1 MFSIIFILNIIDMCV
16 WMKLDLKLLFL
27 LKTCNRIGAMVL
39 ERVDESYC
47 LLKLSNTMNMTVC
60 FVYFS
65 KQAAVILWFNIF
77 DIFDN
82 NCLANVNTVLLT
94 VNQHLFACLNFSRD
108 SQKPLRC
115 EYYSPRTNPRISGYF
130 QNYIL
135 HLDRKFYLRR
145 NSKSVVNCRKES
157 SRIELGLQDMSYNIL
172 IYLCTCTQ
180 F

>member
-1 MFSIIFILNIIDMCV
+1 MFSIIFILNIIEMCV

-27 LKTCNRIGAMVL
+27 LKTCNRTGAMVL

-94 VNQHLFACLNFSRD
+94 VNQHLFASLNFSRD

-115 EYYSPRTNPRISGYF
+115 EITHHEPILASLVILKIISRPWS
-130 QNYIL
+130 QV
-135 HLDRKFYLRR
+135 KFAA
-145 NSKSVVNCRKES
+145 K
-157 SRIELGLQDMSYNIL
+157 Q
-172 IYLCTCTQ
+172 
-180 F
+180 

>member
-60 FVYFS
+60 FVLLY

-94 VNQHLFACLNFSRD
+94 VNQHLFASLNFSRD
-108 SQKPLRC
+108 SQKPLNITHH
-115 EYYSPRTNPRISGYF
+115 EP
-130 QNYIL
+130 IL
-135 HLDRKFYLRR
+135 ASLVIFKIIFYTLIA
-145 NSKSVVNCRKES
+145 NFICGETVN
-157 SRIELGLQDMSYNIL
+157 LW
-172 IYLCTCTQ
+172 
-180 F
+180 

>member
-65 KQAAVILWFNIF
+65 TQAAVILWFNIF

-82 NCLANVNTVLLT
+82 NCLANVYTVLLT

-115 EYYSPRTNPRISGYF
+115 EITHHEP
-130 QNYIL
+130 IL
-135 HLDRKFYLRR
+135 ASLVIFKIIFYTLIA
-145 NSKSVVNCRKES
+145 NFICGETVN
-157 SRIELGLQDMSYNIL
+157 LW
-172 IYLCTCTQ
+172 
-180 F
+180 

>member
-1 MFSIIFILNIIDMCV
+1 MFSIIFILNIIEMCV

-27 LKTCNRIGAMVL
+27 LKTCNRTGAMVL

-94 VNQHLFACLNFSRD
+94 VNQHLFASLNFSRD
-108 SQKPLRC
+108 SQKPLNITHH
-115 EYYSPRTNPRISGYF
+115 EPILASLVIFKIISRPWS
-130 QNYIL
+130 QV
-135 HLDRKFYLRR
+135 KFAA
-145 NSKSVVNCRKES
+145 K
-157 SRIELGLQDMSYNIL
+157 Q
-172 IYLCTCTQ
+172 
-180 F
+180 

>member
-1 MFSIIFILNIIDMCV
+1 MLYVQHHIYIKHYWNMCV

-82 NCLANVNTVLLT
+82 NSLANVYTVLLT

-130 QNYIL
+130 QNYI
-135 HLDRKFYLRR
+135 
-145 NSKSVVNCRKES
+145 
-157 SRIELGLQDMSYNIL
+157 
-172 IYLCTCTQ
+172 
-180 F
+180 

>member
-1 MFSIIFILNIIDMCV
+1 MFGIIFILNIIEMCV

-27 LKTCNRIGAMVL
+27 LKTCNRTGAMVL

-60 FVYFS
+60 FVYFF

-94 VNQHLFACLNFSRD
+94 VNQHLFASLNFSRD
-108 SQKPLRC
+108 SQKPLNITHH
-115 EYYSPRTNPRISGYF
+115 EPILASLVILKIISRPWS
-130 QNYIL
+130 QV
-135 HLDRKFYLRR
+135 KFAA
-145 NSKSVVNCRKES
+145 K
-157 SRIELGLQDMSYNIL
+157 Q
-172 IYLCTCTQ
+172 
-180 F
+180 

>member
-60 FVYFS
+60 FVYFF

-82 NCLANVNTVLLT
+82 NCLANVYTVNSKPTFIHMLEFFTRFAKATSLRILLT
-94 VNQHLFACLNFSRD
+94 TNQSSHLWLFSKLYSTPWSQILFAAK
-108 SQKPLRC
+108 Q
-115 EYYSPRTNPRISGYF
+115 
-130 QNYIL
+130 
-135 HLDRKFYLRR
+135 
-145 NSKSVVNCRKES
+145 
-157 SRIELGLQDMSYNIL
+157 
-172 IYLCTCTQ
+172 
-180 F
+180 

>member
-1 MFSIIFILNIIDMCV
+1 MLYVQHHIYIKHYWNMCV

-27 LKTCNRIGAMVL
+27 LKTCNRIGTMVL
-39 ERVDESYC
+39 ERVAESYC

-82 NCLANVNTVLLT
+82 NCLANVYTVLLT

-108 SQKPLRC
+108 SHKPLRC
-115 EYYSPRTNPRISGYF
+115 EITHHEPILASLVIFKIISRPWS
-130 QNYIL
+130 QV
-135 HLDRKFYLRR
+135 KFAA
-145 NSKSVVNCRKES
+145 K
-157 SRIELGLQDMSYNIL
+157 Q
-172 IYLCTCTQ
+172 
-180 F
+180 